1 LEVVDVEADICG
13 FTLVLLALP
22 LVDDVVALP
31 WRWGSIGPRLL
42 CVYDADSNARRRA
55 VDVAMMSVG
64 NPEGK
69 SMATSAGMVTVDTS
83 PRTQSLHVWQWGG
96 GFVQRS

>member
-31 WRWGSIGPRLL
+31 WR
-42 CVYDADSNARRRA
+42 
-55 VDVAMMSVG
+55 
-64 NPEGK
+64 
-69 SMATSAGMVTVDTS
+69 
-83 PRTQSLHVWQWGG
+83 
-96 GFVQRS
+96 